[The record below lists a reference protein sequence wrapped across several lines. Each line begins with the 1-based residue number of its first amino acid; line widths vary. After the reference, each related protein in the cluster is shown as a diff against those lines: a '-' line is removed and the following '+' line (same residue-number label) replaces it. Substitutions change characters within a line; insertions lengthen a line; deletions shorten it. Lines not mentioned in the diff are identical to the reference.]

1 MLVVIAE
8 ASNPVLTPT
17 ICAAPRVIVRQV
29 IPRGAAGAVIL
40 ADGAPLPLGH
50 IRSPLPPVSLARFV
64 VGQALSFGGRVRRRF
79 GGWSLWHV
87 RLCLVQD
94 LGAAVTAGLV
104 PLVGEEV
111 SSASD
116 IVDDRNVGNWTR
128 SLEKTR
134 SRIQRLGVSNGFR
147 QVVWRNREESVYCPL
162 VQYAEEGVI
171 VSFMTVSLQPLI
183 VHSFLQRLVRAS

>member
-50 IRSPLPPVSLARFV
+50 TRSPLPPASLARFV

-87 RLCLVQD
+87 RL
-94 LGAAVTAGLV
+94 
-104 PLVGEEV
+104 
-111 SSASD
+111 SSSGFGRGC
-116 IVDDRNVGNWTR
+116 DRRFGPACR
-128 SLEKTR
+128 GGSLF
-134 SRIQRLGVSNGFR
+134 RLGYRRRPERR
-147 QVVWRNREESVYCPL
+147 QIGRGPWRKQGQGGCS
-162 VQYAEEGVI
+162 GGG
-171 VSFMTVSLQPLI
+171 S
-183 VHSFLQRLVRAS
+183 